1 MIWVK
6 QACSL
11 WYEKRTLK
19 DWGEILTFISMFC
32 LIGTLCASFATS
44 SVLWLTLC
52 LINIALV
59 FSFGPLFDW
68 LHKNRSAI
76 AMRVERE
83 RMLKDPF
90 DSMVYA
96 YLETE
101 GSDIEELLDVLC
113 LTAESLQEKIKNQ
126 DLRIK
131 IINTL
136 IKTKQERINEI
147 GGTTIS

>member
-19 DWGEILTFISMFC
+19 DWGEILTFISIFC

-52 LINIALV
+52 AINIVLMI
-59 FSFGPLFDW
+59 SLGPLFDW
-68 LHKNRSAI
+68 LHKNKSTI
-76 AMRVERE
+76 VMRVERE

-90 DSMVYA
+90 DSMIHA
-96 YLETE
+96 YLETD
-101 GSDIEELLDVLC
+101 GSDIEELLDVLRMDSFT
-113 LTAESLQEKIKNQ
+113 LHNQIKNTELKSRVS
-126 DLRIK
+126 DAIAKMRR
-131 IINTL
+131 
-136 IKTKQERINEI
+136 KQSSN
-147 GGTTIS
+147 

>member
-32 LIGTLCASFATS
+32 LIVTLCASFATS

-52 LINIALV
+52 VINIVLMI
-59 FSFGPLFDW
+59 SLGPLFDW
-68 LHKNRSAI
+68 LHKNKSTI
-76 AMRVERE
+76 VMRVERE

-90 DSMVYA
+90 DSMIHA
-96 YLETE
+96 YLETD
-101 GSDIEELLDVLC
+101 GADIEELLDVLRMDSFT
-113 LTAESLQEKIKNQ
+113 LHNQIKNTELKSRVS
-126 DLRIK
+126 DAIAKMRR
-131 IINTL
+131 
-136 IKTKQERINEI
+136 KQSSN
-147 GGTTIS
+147 

>member
-32 LIGTLCASFATS
+32 LLGTLCASYATS

-52 LINIALV
+52 VISMVLM

-68 LHKNRSAI
+68 LHKNKSTI

-90 DSMVYA
+90 DSMVHA
-96 YLETE
+96 YLETN
-101 GSDIEELLDVLC
+101 GSSVDELLDVLC
-113 LTAESLQEKIKNQ
+113 MTPESLQEKIKSR

-131 IINTL
+131 IINAL
-136 IKTKQERINEI
+136 VKMKQENK
-147 GGTTIS
+147 

>member
-19 DWGEILTFISMFC
+19 DWGTILTFISMFG
-32 LIGTLCASFATS
+32 LIVALCVSFATS

-52 LINIALV
+52 LINMVLM

-68 LHKNRSAI
+68 LHKNKSTI

-90 DSMVYA
+90 DSMVHA
-96 YLETE
+96 YLETD
-101 GSDIEELLDVLC
+101 GSSVDELLDVLC
-113 LTAESLQEKIKNQ
+113 MTPESLQEKIKSR

-131 IINTL
+131 IINAL
-136 IKTKQERINEI
+136 VKMKQEK
-147 GGTTIS
+147 

>member
-32 LIGTLCASFATS
+32 LIVTLCASYATG
-44 SVLWLTLC
+44 SVLWLTLGVISIV
-52 LINIALV
+52 LM

-68 LHKNRSAI
+68 LHKNKSTI
-76 AMRVERE
+76 VMRVERE

-90 DSMVYA
+90 DSMIHA
-96 YLETE
+96 YLETD
-101 GSDIEELLDVLC
+101 GADIEELLDVLRMDSFT
-113 LTAESLQEKIKNQ
+113 LHNQIKNTELKSRVS
-126 DLRIK
+126 DAIAKMHR
-131 IINTL
+131 
-136 IKTKQERINEI
+136 KQSSN
-147 GGTTIS
+147 

>member
-52 LINIALV
+52 VVSIVLM

-68 LHKNRSAI
+68 LHKNKSTI
-76 AMRVERE
+76 VMRVERE

-90 DSMVYA
+90 DSMIHA
-96 YLETE
+96 YLETD
-101 GSDIEELLDVLC
+101 GADIEELLDVLRMDSFT
-113 LTAESLQEKIKNQ
+113 LHNQIKNTELKSRVSDAIAKMQ
-126 DLRIK
+126 R
-131 IINTL
+131 
-136 IKTKQERINEI
+136 KQSSNY
-147 GGTTIS
+147 

>member
-19 DWGEILTFISMFC
+19 DWGEIFTFISMFC

-52 LINIALV
+52 AINIVLMI
-59 FSFGPLFDW
+59 SLGPLFDW
-68 LHKNRSAI
+68 LHKNKSTI
-76 AMRVERE
+76 VMRVERE

-90 DSMVYA
+90 DSMIHA
-96 YLETE
+96 YLETD
-101 GSDIEELLDVLC
+101 GSDIEELLDVLRMDSFT
-113 LTAESLQEKIKNQ
+113 LHNQIKNTELKSRVSDAIAKMQ
-126 DLRIK
+126 R
-131 IINTL
+131 
-136 IKTKQERINEI
+136 KQSSN
-147 GGTTIS
+147 

>member
-11 WYEKRTLK
+11 WYEERTLK
-19 DWGEILTFISMFC
+19 DWGTILTFISMFS
-32 LIGTLCASFATS
+32 LIGTLCVSFATS

-52 LINIALV
+52 AINTVLML
-59 FSFGPLFDW
+59 SFGPLFDW
-68 LHKNRSAI
+68 LHKNKSTI

-90 DSMVYA
+90 DSMVHA
-96 YLETE
+96 YLETD
-101 GSDIEELLDVLC
+101 GSSVDELLDVLC
-113 LTAESLQEKIKNQ
+113 MTPESLQEKIKNQ

-131 IINTL
+131 IINAL
-136 IKTKQERINEI
+136 VKMKQENK
-147 GGTTIS
+147 

>member
-1 MIWVK
+1 MIWIK

-52 LINIALV
+52 AINIVLMI
-59 FSFGPLFDW
+59 SLGPLFDW
-68 LHKNRSAI
+68 LHKNKSTI
-76 AMRVERE
+76 VMRVERE

-90 DSMVYA
+90 DSMIHA
-96 YLETE
+96 YLETD
-101 GSDIEELLDVLC
+101 GADIEELLDVLRMDSFT
-113 LTAESLQEKIKNQ
+113 LHNQIKNTELKSRVS
-126 DLRIK
+126 DAIAKMRR
-131 IINTL
+131 
-136 IKTKQERINEI
+136 KQSSN
-147 GGTTIS
+147 

>member
-32 LIGTLCASFATS
+32 LIVTLCASFATS

-52 LINIALV
+52 AINIVLMI
-59 FSFGPLFDW
+59 SLGPLFDW
-68 LHKNRSAI
+68 LHKNKSTI
-76 AMRVERE
+76 VMRVERE

-90 DSMVYA
+90 DSMIHA
-96 YLETE
+96 YLETD
-101 GSDIEELLDVLC
+101 GADIEELLDVLRMDSFT
-113 LTAESLQEKIKNQ
+113 LHNQIKNTELKSRVS
-126 DLRIK
+126 DAIAKMHR
-131 IINTL
+131 
-136 IKTKQERINEI
+136 KQSSN
-147 GGTTIS
+147 

>member
-19 DWGEILTFISMFC
+19 DWGTILTFISMFC
-32 LIGTLCASFATS
+32 LIGTLCVSFATS

-52 LINIALV
+52 AINMVLML
-59 FSFGPLFDW
+59 SFGPLFDW
-68 LHKNRSAI
+68 LHKNKSTI

-90 DSMVYA
+90 DSMVHA
-96 YLETE
+96 YLETDE
-101 GSDIEELLDVLC
+101 SSVDELLDVLC
-113 LTAESLQEKIKNQ
+113 MTPESLQEKIKSR

-131 IINTL
+131 IINAL
-136 IKTKQERINEI
+136 VKMKQENK
-147 GGTTIS
+147 

>member
-6 QACSL
+6 QACTL

-19 DWGEILTFISMFC
+19 DWGEIFTFISMFC

-52 LINIALV
+52 AINIVLML
-59 FSFGPLFDW
+59 SFGPLFDW
-68 LHKNRSAI
+68 LHKNKSTI
-76 AMRVERE
+76 TMRVERE

-90 DSMVYA
+90 DSMVHA
-96 YLETE
+96 YLETD
-101 GSDIEELLDVLC
+101 GSNVDELLDVLC
-113 LTAESLQEKIKNQ
+113 MTPESLQEKIKNR

-131 IINTL
+131 IINAL
-136 IKTKQERINEI
+136 VKMKQENK
-147 GGTTIS
+147 

>member
-32 LIGTLCASFATS
+32 LLGTLCASYATS

-52 LINIALV
+52 VISVVLM

-68 LHKNRSAI
+68 LHKNKSTI
-76 AMRVERE
+76 VMRVERE

-90 DSMVYA
+90 DSMIHA
-96 YLETE
+96 YLETD
-101 GSDIEELLDVLC
+101 GADIEELLDVLRMDSFT
-113 LTAESLQEKIKNQ
+113 LHNQIKNTELKSRVSDAIAKMQ
-126 DLRIK
+126 R
-131 IINTL
+131 
-136 IKTKQERINEI
+136 KQSSN
-147 GGTTIS
+147 

>member
-32 LIGTLCASFATS
+32 LIVTLCASFATS

-52 LINIALV
+52 AINIVLMI
-59 FSFGPLFDW
+59 SLGPLFDW
-68 LHKNRSAI
+68 LHKNKSTI
-76 AMRVERE
+76 VMRVERE

-90 DSMVYA
+90 DSMIHA
-96 YLETE
+96 YLETD
-101 GSDIEELLDVLC
+101 GADIEELLDVLRMDSFT
-113 LTAESLQEKIKNQ
+113 LHNQIKNAELKSRVSDAIAKMQ
-126 DLRIK
+126 R
-131 IINTL
+131 
-136 IKTKQERINEI
+136 KQSSN
-147 GGTTIS
+147 

>member
-52 LINIALV
+52 AINIVLMI
-59 FSFGPLFDW
+59 SLGPLFDW
-68 LHKNRSAI
+68 LHKNKSTI
-76 AMRVERE
+76 VMRVERE

-90 DSMVYA
+90 DSMIHA
-96 YLETE
+96 YLKTD
-101 GSDIEELLDVLC
+101 GADIEELLEVLRMDS
-113 LTAESLQEKIKNQ
+113 LTLHNQIKNTELKSRVSDAIAKMQ
-126 DLRIK
+126 R
-131 IINTL
+131 
-136 IKTKQERINEI
+136 KQSSN
-147 GGTTIS
+147 

>member
-32 LIGTLCASFATS
+32 LIVTLCASFATS

-52 LINIALV
+52 VINIVLMI
-59 FSFGPLFDW
+59 SLGPLFDW
-68 LHKNRSAI
+68 LHKNKSTI
-76 AMRVERE
+76 VMRVERE

-90 DSMVYA
+90 DSMIHA
-96 YLETE
+96 YLETD
-101 GSDIEELLDVLC
+101 GADIEELLDVLRMDSFT
-113 LTAESLQEKIKNQ
+113 LHNQIKNTELKSRVS
-126 DLRIK
+126 DAIAKMRR
-131 IINTL
+131 
-136 IKTKQERINEI
+136 KQSSNY
-147 GGTTIS
+147 

>member
-52 LINIALV
+52 AINIVLMI
-59 FSFGPLFDW
+59 SLGPLFDW
-68 LHKNRSAI
+68 LHKNKSTI
-76 AMRVERE
+76 VMRVERE

-90 DSMVYA
+90 DSMIHA
-96 YLETE
+96 YLETD
-101 GSDIEELLDVLC
+101 GADIEELLDVLRMDSFT
-113 LTAESLQEKIKNQ
+113 LHNQIKNTELKSRVS
-126 DLRIK
+126 DAIAKMRR
-131 IINTL
+131 
-136 IKTKQERINEI
+136 KQSSN
-147 GGTTIS
+147 

>member
-32 LIGTLCASFATS
+32 LIVTLCASFATS

-52 LINIALV
+52 AINIVLMI
-59 FSFGPLFDW
+59 SLGPLFDW
-68 LHKNRSAI
+68 LHKNKSTI
-76 AMRVERE
+76 VMRVERE

-90 DSMVYA
+90 DSMIHA
-96 YLETE
+96 YLETD
-101 GSDIEELLDVLC
+101 GADIEELLDVLRMDSFT
-113 LTAESLQEKIKNQ
+113 LHNQIKNAELKSRVS
-126 DLRIK
+126 DAIAKMHR
-131 IINTL
+131 
-136 IKTKQERINEI
+136 KQSSN
-147 GGTTIS
+147 

>member
-52 LINIALV
+52 VVSIVLM

-68 LHKNRSAI
+68 LHKNKSTI
-76 AMRVERE
+76 IMRVERE

-90 DSMVYA
+90 DSMIHA
-96 YLETE
+96 YLETD
-101 GSDIEELLDVLC
+101 GADIEELLDVLRMDSFT
-113 LTAESLQEKIKNQ
+113 LHNQIKNTELKSRVSDAIAKMQ
-126 DLRIK
+126 R
-131 IINTL
+131 
-136 IKTKQERINEI
+136 KQSSNY
-147 GGTTIS
+147 

>member
-52 LINIALV
+52 AINIVLMI
-59 FSFGPLFDW
+59 SLGPLFDW
-68 LHKNRSAI
+68 LHKNKSTI
-76 AMRVERE
+76 VMRVERE

-90 DSMVYA
+90 DSMIHA
-96 YLETE
+96 YLETD
-101 GSDIEELLDVLC
+101 GSDIEELLDVLRMDSFT
-113 LTAESLQEKIKNQ
+113 LHNQIKNTELKSRVSDAIAKMQ
-126 DLRIK
+126 R
-131 IINTL
+131 
-136 IKTKQERINEI
+136 KQSSN
-147 GGTTIS
+147 

>member
-32 LIGTLCASFATS
+32 LIVTLCASFATS

-52 LINIALV
+52 AINIVLMI
-59 FSFGPLFDW
+59 SLGPLFDW
-68 LHKNRSAI
+68 LHKNKSTI
-76 AMRVERE
+76 VMRVERE

-131 IINTL
+131 IINAL

>member
-11 WYEKRTLK
+11 WYEERTLK
-19 DWGEILTFISMFC
+19 DWGTILTFISMFS
-32 LIGTLCASFATS
+32 LIGTLCVSFATS

-52 LINIALV
+52 AINTVLML
-59 FSFGPLFDW
+59 SFGPLFDW
-68 LHKNRSAI
+68 LHKNKSTI

-90 DSMVYA
+90 DSMVHA
-96 YLETE
+96 YLETD
-101 GSDIEELLDVLC
+101 GSSVDELLDVLC
-113 LTAESLQEKIKNQ
+113 MTPESLQEKIKSR

-131 IINTL
+131 IINAL
-136 IKTKQERINEI
+136 VKMKQENR
-147 GGTTIS
+147 

>member
-52 LINIALV
+52 AINIVLMI
-59 FSFGPLFDW
+59 SLGPLFDW
-68 LHKNRSAI
+68 LHKNKSTI
-76 AMRVERE
+76 VMRVERE

-90 DSMVYA
+90 DSMIHA
-96 YLETE
+96 YLETD
-101 GSDIEELLDVLC
+101 GADIEELLDVLRMDSFT
-113 LTAESLQEKIKNQ
+113 LHNQIKNTELKSRVSDAIAKMQ
-126 DLRIK
+126 R
-131 IINTL
+131 
-136 IKTKQERINEI
+136 KQSSN
-147 GGTTIS
+147 

>member
-11 WYEKRTLK
+11 WCEERTLK
-19 DWGEILTFISMFC
+19 DWGTILTFISMFG
-32 LIGTLCASFATS
+32 LIVALCVSFATS
-44 SVLWLTLC
+44 SVLWLTIC
-52 LINIALV
+52 LINMVLM

-68 LHKNRSAI
+68 VHKNKSTI

-90 DSMVYA
+90 DSMVHA

-101 GSDIEELLDVLC
+101 GSSVDELLDVLC
-113 LTAESLQEKIKNQ
+113 MTPESLQEKIKNQ

-131 IINTL
+131 IINAL
-136 IKTKQERINEI
+136 VKMKQENK
-147 GGTTIS
+147 

>member
-52 LINIALV
+52 AINIVLMI
-59 FSFGPLFDW
+59 SLGPLFDW
-68 LHKNRSAI
+68 LHKNKSTI
-76 AMRVERE
+76 VMRVERE

-90 DSMVYA
+90 DSMIHA
-96 YLETE
+96 YLETD
-101 GSDIEELLDVLC
+101 GSDIEELLDVLRMDSFT
-113 LTAESLQEKIKNQ
+113 LHNQIKNTELKSRVSDAIAKMQ
-126 DLRIK
+126 R
-131 IINTL
+131 
-136 IKTKQERINEI
+136 KQ
-147 GGTTIS
+147 ISN